1 MTLALV
7 QAPSFATDTRS
18 RPSKLKSTE
27 ELEAQQVA
35 AHPKFKARPLK

>member
-1 MTLALV
+1 MTLTLV
-7 QAPSFATDTRS
+7 QAPSLATDARS

-27 ELEAQQVA
+27 ELAVEQLA